1 MGRLHSRAYA
11 NVVTHLPDLQV
22 APRLV
27 AAADPSEQARADA
40 LDILSFERAYADY
53 RELLADL
60 KVGAVSIAPLLL
72 APRDRH
78 GGDRSRQALL
88 DRKAHGRQR
97 RTVSRSADPYDR
109 SMIGGRG
116 AAGHSRPLLHTL
128 ICLDKYSFFVIL
140 IATGNTRR
148 RFYRDS

>member
-27 AAADPSEQARADA
+27 AAADPSKQARADA

-60 KVGAVSIAPLLL
+60 KVGAVSIAPPTSCATRSPWRRSQPTSPSGSKSPWASTPHSL
-72 APRDRH
+72 AIR
-78 GGDRSRQALL
+78 RS
-88 DRKAHGRQR
+88 
-97 RTVSRSADPYDR
+97 
-109 SMIGGRG
+109 I
-116 AAGHSRPLLHTL
+116 
-128 ICLDKYSFFVIL
+128 
-140 IATGNTRR
+140 
-148 RFYRDS
+148 